1 MLESPAEV
9 LARIQRG
16 EDSFLELKEVVFAGD
31 KLKGPDRKA
40 LADEL
45 AAFANSRGG
54 HLVLGVRDATRDIV
68 GIPSDRTQ
76 FVESLLA
83 EIADQSIDPPLDLV
97 TQHLSLPDAT
107 GTQQMVVHVFI
118 PRSPFVHRSPS
129 GYFRRRADSKRRMRT
144 QELVRLFE
152 QRSRAGFIGFDE
164 QTVDAAS
171 FQDLGLDLVDRF
183 RTERTNDDPETF
195 AHKLG
200 MVARTE
206 SGEELRPTI
215 AGILFCTSNPERWLR
230 HAFIQAVAYRGQ
242 GVADSAD
249 MVNYQLDARD
259 ITGPLDVQ
267 IAEACR
273 FVTKNQRVS
282 ASKALGRA
290 DRPQY
295 DMTSV
300 FEAIVNAVAHRDYSI
315 HQSKIRL
322 RMFSDRLELYSP
334 GGLPNTLE
342 LDMLPYRQV
351 TRNDVIA
358 SRLAEVPV
366 PSGIAGLN
374 TTRATMMDRRGEGVR
389 VLLRRSEAHSG
400 RRPVYRLLDE
410 AEVMLT
416 IFAAA

>member
-1 MLESPAEV
+1 MAL
-9 LARIQRG
+9 R
-16 EDSFLELKEVVFAGD
+16 EVVFAGRRIR
-31 KLKGPDRKA
+31 GPDRNA

-54 HLVLGVRDATRDIV
+54 QIVLGVRDGTGDIV
-68 GIPSDRTQ
+68 GISPDRVHL
-76 FVESLLA
+76 VERLVA
-83 EIADQSIDPPLDLV
+83 EVADESVDPPLYVL
-97 TQHLSLPDAT
+97 TRHLSLPDAT
-107 GTQQMVVHVFI
+107 GVQQLVIQVFV

-129 GYFRRRADSKRRMRT
+129 GYFRRRADAKRQMRT
-144 QELVRLFE
+144 EELARLFE
-152 QRSRAGFIGFDE
+152 QRRRAGFISFDE
-164 QTVDAAS
+164 QTLDAAS
-171 FQDLGLDLVDRF
+171 LQDLSPDLIDRF
-183 RTERTNDDPETF
+183 RTERTDDVLETF

-206 SGEELRPTI
+206 TGELRPTI

-230 HAFIQAVAYRGQ
+230 HAYVQAVSYRGR
-242 GVADSAD
+242 GVADSVD

-273 FVTKNQRVS
+273 FVTKAQSVS

-300 FEAIVNAVAHRDYSI
+300 FEAIVNAVAHRDYSM

-322 RMFSDRLELYSP
+322 RMFSDRLELHSP

-366 PSGIAGLN
+366 PTGIAGLN

-410 AEVMLT
+410 SEVMLT
-416 IFAAA
+416 IFAAE

>member
-1 MLESPAEV
+1 
-9 LARIQRG
+9 
-16 EDSFLELKEVVFAGD
+16 
-31 KLKGPDRKA
+31 
-40 LADEL
+40 
-45 AAFANSRGG
+45 
-54 HLVLGVRDATRDIV
+54 
-68 GIPSDRTQ
+68 
-76 FVESLLA
+76 
-83 EIADQSIDPPLDLV
+83 
-97 TQHLSLPDAT
+97 
-107 GTQQMVVHVFI
+107 
-118 PRSPFVHRSPS
+118 
-129 GYFRRRADSKRRMRT
+129 MRT

-152 QRSRAGFIGFDE
+152 QRSRAGFVGFDE

-171 FQDLGLDLVDRF
+171 FQDLSPDLIDRF
-183 RTERTNDDPETF
+183 RTERTDDDPETF

-206 SGEELRPTI
+206 TGELRPTI
-215 AGILFCTSNPERWLR
+215 AGVLFCTPNPERWLR
-230 HAFIQAVAYRGQ
+230 HAFIQAVAYRGR

-249 MVNYQLDARD
+249 MVNYQLDAQD

-300 FEAIVNAVAHRDYSI
+300 FEAIVNAVAHRDYSM

-351 TRNDVIA
+351 ARNDVIA

-366 PSGIAGLN
+366 PSDIAGLN

-400 RRPVYRLLDE
+400 RYPVYRLLDE
-410 AEVMLT
+410 SEVMLT
-416 IFAAA
+416 IFAAE

>member
-1 MLESPAEV
+1 MLESSTEV
-9 LARIQRG
+9 LARIQRS

-45 AAFANSRGG
+45 AAFANSYGG
-54 HLVLGVRDATRDIV
+54 HLVLGVRDITRDIV
-68 GIPSDRTQ
+68 GIPPDRIHL
-76 FVESLLA
+76 VERFIA
-83 EIADQSIDPPLDLV
+83 EIADQSVDPPLDVV

-107 GTQQMVVHVFI
+107 GTLQLVIQVFV

-129 GYFRRRADSKRRMRT
+129 GYFRRRADSKRQMRPE
-144 QELVRLFE
+144 ELARLFS
-152 QRSRAGFIGFDE
+152 QRRRAGFIGFDE
-164 QTVDAAS
+164 QTLDAAS
-171 FQDLGLDLVDRF
+171 FEDLSPDLIDRF
-183 RTERTNDDPETF
+183 RTERTDDDPETF

-206 SGEELRPTI
+206 SGGMRPTI
-215 AGILFCTSNPERWLR
+215 AGILFCTANPQRWLR
-230 HAFIQAVAYRGQ
+230 HAYIQAVAYRGR
-242 GVADSAD
+242 GVAESLDL
-249 MVNYQLDARD
+249 VNYQLDARD

-273 FVTKNQRVS
+273 FVTKTQSVS
-282 ASKALGRA
+282 ATKSLGRT

-300 FEAIVNAVAHRDYSI
+300 FEAIVNAVAHRDYSM

-322 RMFSDRLELYSP
+322 RMFSDRLELHSP

-358 SRLAEVPV
+358 SRLAGTPV
-366 PSGIAGLN
+366 PRGIAGLK

-400 RRPVYRLLDE
+400 RRPVYRVLDE
-410 AEVMLT
+410 SEVMLT
-416 IFAAA
+416 IFAAG

>member
-1 MLESPAEV
+1 MAL
-9 LARIQRG
+9 R
-16 EDSFLELKEVVFAGD
+16 EVVFAGRRI
-31 KLKGPDRKA
+31 KGPDRNA

-54 HLVLGVRDATRDIV
+54 QIVLGVRDDTGDIV
-68 GIPSDRTQ
+68 GIPPDRVHL
-76 FVESLLA
+76 VERLIA
-83 EIADQSIDPPLDLV
+83 EVADESVDPPLYVL
-97 TQHLSLPDAT
+97 TRHLSLPDAT
-107 GTQQMVVHVFI
+107 GVQQLVIQVFV
-118 PRSPFVHRSPS
+118 PRSPFVHRSAS
-129 GYFRRRADSKRRMRT
+129 GYFRRRADAKRQMRPE
-144 QELVRLFE
+144 ELARLFE
-152 QRSRAGFIGFDE
+152 QRRRAGFISFDE
-164 QTVDAAS
+164 QTLDAAS
-171 FQDLGLDLVDRF
+171 FQDMSADLIDRF
-183 RTERTNDDPETF
+183 RTERTDDDPQTF
-195 AHKLG
+195 ARKLG
-200 MVARTE
+200 MAARTE
-206 SGEELRPTI
+206 TGELRPTI
-215 AGILFCTSNPERWLR
+215 AGILFCTSSPERWLR
-230 HAFIQAVAYRGQ
+230 HAYVQAVSYRGR
-242 GVADSAD
+242 GVADSVD

-267 IAEACR
+267 IEEACR

-300 FEAIVNAVAHRDYSI
+300 FEAIVNAIAHRDYSI

-351 TRNDVIA
+351 ARNDVIA

-366 PSGIAGLN
+366 PTGIAGLN

-410 AEVMLT
+410 SEVMLT
-416 IFAAA
+416 IFAAE

>member
-1 MLESPAEV
+1 MLDSPAEV
-9 LARIQRG
+9 LARIQRS
-16 EDSFLELKEVVFAGD
+16 EDSFLELKEVVFADG
-31 KLKGPDRKA
+31 KLKGPDRKG

-45 AAFANSRGG
+45 AAFANSYGG
-54 HLVLGVRDATRDIV
+54 HLVLGVRDDPRDIV
-68 GIPSDRTQ
+68 GIPVDRIHL
-76 FVESLLA
+76 VERLIA
-83 EIADQSIDPPLDLV
+83 EVADQSVEPPLDVV

-107 GTQQMVVHVFI
+107 GTQQMVIHVFI

-171 FQDLGLDLVDRF
+171 FQDLSPGLIDRF
-183 RTERTNDDPETF
+183 RTERTDDDAETF

-206 SGEELRPTI
+206 RGELRPTI

-242 GVADSAD
+242 GIADSAD
-249 MVNYQLDARD
+249 MVNYQLDAWD

-267 IAEACR
+267 IADACR
-273 FVTKNQRVS
+273 FVTKSQRVS

-290 DRPQY
+290 EHPQY
-295 DMTSV
+295 DMSSV
-300 FEAIVNAVAHRDYSI
+300 FEAIVNAVAHRDYSM

-322 RMFSDRLELYSP
+322 RMFSDRLELHSP

-366 PSGIAGLN
+366 PSDIAGLS

-389 VLLRRSEAHSG
+389 VLLQRSEAHSG

-410 AEVMLT
+410 SEVMLT
-416 IFAAA
+416 IFAAE

>member
-9 LARIQRG
+9 LARIQRS
-16 EDSFLELKEVVFAGD
+16 EDSFLELKEVVFAGS

-54 HLVLGVRDATRDIV
+54 HLVLGVRDTTRDIV
-68 GIPSDRTQ
+68 GIPPDRIHL
-76 FVESLLA
+76 VERFIA
-83 EIADQSIDPPLDLV
+83 EVADQSVDPPLDVV

-107 GTQQMVVHVFI
+107 GTLQLVIQVFV

-129 GYFRRRADSKRRMRT
+129 GYFRRRADSKRQMRPE
-144 QELVRLFE
+144 ELARLFS
-152 QRSRAGFIGFDE
+152 QRRRSGFIGFDE
-164 QTVDAAS
+164 QTLDAAS
-171 FQDLGLDLVDRF
+171 FEDLSPDLIDRF
-183 RTERTNDDPETF
+183 RTERTDDDPETF
-195 AHKLG
+195 ARKLG
-200 MVARTE
+200 MAARTE
-206 SGEELRPTI
+206 SGELRPTI
-215 AGILFCTSNPERWLR
+215 AGILFCTANPERWLR
-230 HAFIQAVAYRGQ
+230 HAYIQAVAYRGQ
-242 GVADSAD
+242 GVADSLD
-249 MVNYQLDARD
+249 LVNYQLDARD

-273 FVTKNQRVS
+273 FVTKTQSVS
-282 ASKALGRA
+282 ATKSLGRT

-300 FEAIVNAVAHRDYSI
+300 FEAIVNAVAHRDYSM

-322 RMFSDRLELYSP
+322 RMFSDRMELHSP

-351 TRNDVIA
+351 TRNDVVA
-358 SRLAEVPV
+358 SRLAEIPV
-366 PSGIAGLN
+366 PQGIAGLK

-389 VLLRRSEAHSG
+389 VLLQRSEAHSG
-400 RRPVYRLLDE
+400 KRPMYRVLDE
-410 AEVMLT
+410 SEVMLT
-416 IFAAA
+416 IFAAG

>member
-16 EDSFLELKEVVFAGD
+16 EDSFLELKEVVFASG

-54 HLVLGVRDATRDIV
+54 HLVLGVRDSNHEIV
-68 GIPSDRTQ
+68 GIPRDRIQLVEQ
-76 FVESLLA
+76 FIA
-83 EIADQSIDPPLDLV
+83 EVADQSVEPPLDVV

-107 GTQQMVVHVFI
+107 GTQQMVIHVFV

-129 GYFRRRADSKRRMRT
+129 GYFRRRADSKRQMRT

-152 QRSRAGFIGFDE
+152 QRSRAGFVGFDE

-171 FQDLGLDLVDRF
+171 FQDMSADLINRF
-183 RTERTNDDPETF
+183 RTERTDDDPQTF

-200 MVARTE
+200 MAARTE
-206 SGEELRPTI
+206 TGELRPTI
-215 AGILFCTSNPERWLR
+215 AGILLCTSNPERWLR
-230 HAFIQAVAYRGQ
+230 HAYVQAVSYRGR
-242 GVADSAD
+242 GVADSVD

-295 DMTSV
+295 DMTSI

-351 TRNDVIA
+351 TRNDVIT
-358 SRLAEVPV
+358 SRLAEVAV
-366 PSGIAGLN
+366 PTGIAGLN

-410 AEVMLT
+410 SEVMLT
-416 IFAAA
+416 IFGAE

>member
-1 MLESPAEV
+1 MALRE
-9 LARIQRG
+9 I
-16 EDSFLELKEVVFAGD
+16 VFAGRRIR
-31 KLKGPDRKA
+31 GPHRNA

-45 AAFANSRGG
+45 AAFANSCGG
-54 HLVLGVRDATRDIV
+54 QIVLGVRDGTGEIV
-68 GIPSDRTQ
+68 GIPADRVHL
-76 FVESLLA
+76 VERLIA
-83 EIADQSIDPPLDLV
+83 EVADESVDPPLYVL
-97 TQHLSLPDAT
+97 TRHLSLPDAT
-107 GTQQMVVHVFI
+107 GVPRLVIQVFI
-118 PRSPFVHRSPS
+118 PPSPFVHKSPS
-129 GYFRRRADSKRRMRT
+129 GYFRRRADSKRQMRT
-144 QELVRLFE
+144 QELARLLE

-164 QTVDAAS
+164 RTVDAAS
-171 FQDLGLDLVDRF
+171 FQEMSPDLIARF
-183 RTERTNDDPETF
+183 RTERTDDDPETF

-200 MVARTE
+200 LVARTE
-206 SGEELRPTI
+206 GGELRPTT

-230 HAFIQAVAYRGQ
+230 HAYVQAVSYRGR
-242 GVADSAD
+242 GVADSVD

-273 FVTKNQRVS
+273 FVTRNQRVS

-351 TRNDVIA
+351 ARNDVIA

-366 PSGIAGLN
+366 PTGIAGLN

-410 AEVMLT
+410 SEVMLT
-416 IFAAA
+416 IFAAE

>member
-16 EDSFLELKEVVFAGD
+16 EDSFLELKEVVFAGG

-40 LADEL
+40 LADGL
-45 AAFANSRGG
+45 AAFANSFGG
-54 HLVLGVRDATRDIV
+54 HLVLGVRASAQGIV
-68 GIPSDRTQ
+68 GIPPDRIQ
-76 FVESLLA
+76 LVERLVT
-83 EIADQSIDPPLDLV
+83 EVADQSVDPPLDVV

-107 GTQQMVVHVFI
+107 GNQRLVIQVYVT
-118 PRSPFVHRSPS
+118 RSPFLHRSPS
-129 GYFRRRADSKRRMRT
+129 GYFRRRADSKRQMRPE
-144 QELVRLFE
+144 ELARRFAQ
-152 QRSRAGFIGFDE
+152 QRRVGFVGSDE

-171 FQDLGLDLVDRF
+171 FQDLSPDLIDRF
-183 RTERTNDDPETF
+183 RTAQTDDDPATF

-206 SGEELRPTI
+206 GGELRPTI

-230 HAFIQAVAYRGQ
+230 HAYIQAVAYRGR

-295 DMTSV
+295 DMTSI
-300 FEAIVNAVAHRDYSI
+300 FEAIVNAVAHRDYSM

-322 RMFSDRLELYSP
+322 RMFSDRMELHSP

-342 LDMLPYRQV
+342 LEMLPYRQV
-351 TRNDVIA
+351 SRNDLIA

-366 PSGIAGLN
+366 PSDIVGLN

-389 VLLRRSEAHSG
+389 VLLERSEAHSG

-416 IFAAA
+416 ILAAE